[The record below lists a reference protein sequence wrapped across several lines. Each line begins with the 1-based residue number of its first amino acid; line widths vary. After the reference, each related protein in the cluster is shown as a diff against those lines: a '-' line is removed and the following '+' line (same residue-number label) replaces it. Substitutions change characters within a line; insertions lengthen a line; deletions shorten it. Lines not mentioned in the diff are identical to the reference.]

1 MYLLF
6 LELSN
11 RQQFIFC
18 FNKNILQGDVLAI
31 KLICNRIRIKNMLSE
46 DNKKKKKY
54 STQNKLHILIDQRY
68 TTDCGHCICESERKT
83 LYGNIAHNFNIES
96 C

>member
-1 MYLLF
+1 
-6 LELSN
+6 
-11 RQQFIFC
+11 
-18 FNKNILQGDVLAI
+18 
-31 KLICNRIRIKNMLSE
+31 MLS
-46 DNKKKKKY
+46 DVNKKKKY

-68 TTDCGHCICESERKT
+68 TTDCGHCICESVRKT